1 MNIYKQQILSQGKEP
16 SNKVTKV
23 ADLGEFPKTIYGRT
37 FDTKEEYLNALH
49 DFLNSNWHHIMN
61 IKTTEICDGLT
72 TLCLTDD
79 EGNEYVY
86 LNDIEEDTIS
96 PLKDYSQF
104 GTNGLRLITENNE
117 YEIEW
122 S

>member
-1 MNIYKQQILSQGKEP
+1 
-16 SNKVTKV
+16 
-23 ADLGEFPKTIYGRT
+23 
-37 FDTKEEYLNALH
+37 
-49 DFLNSNWHHIMN
+49 MN
-61 IKTTEICDGLT
+61 IKTTEICDGLI

-86 LNDIEEDTIS
+86 LNDIEDDTIS